1 MPVGAIVGAS
11 VIGAG
16 ASIIGSSNA
25 ADAQTAAADKASAQQ
40 AAQYAQTRSDLLP
53 YNTAGQGALNALSYG
68 LGTSSPTT
76 ATAGTAATPDYNAYL
91 AANPDVQAAYGSAN
105 KASLSQYYGINS
117 PQEYAAYHYNTY
129 GKNEGRTLP
138 TTGGTAATTTA
149 APGASSGIAF
159 GSLSKPV
166 SMTEA
171 DVQATPGFQFN
182 LNQGLKAVQNS
193 AASRGLGVSGA
204 ALKGAASYATGLADS
219 TYQNQFNNAVTN
231 QNNTY
236 NRLLGVANLGENAGA
251 TTGALGTQ
259 TATNIGNNTIG
270 AGNALAA
277 SSNAI
282 GNTISGATSPGSLY
296 LTNALLKSAGGS
308 GIFGSGANDAA
319 YNNGFSNP
327 YGTGV

>member
-1 MPVGAIVGAS
+1 VPVGAIVGAS

-25 ADAQTAAADKASAQQ
+25 ADAQTAAADKASQQQ
-40 AAQYAQTRSDLLP
+40 AAQFAQTRGDLLP

-68 LGTSSPTT
+68 LGTSSPN
-76 ATAGTAATPDYNAYL
+76 ATGGSPDYNAYL
-91 AANPDVQAAYGSAN
+91 RDNPDVAAAASKFAGSGQF
-105 KASLSQYYGINS
+105 AS
-117 PQEYAAYHYNTY
+117 PTDFARYHYQTY
-129 GKNEGRTLP
+129 GQGEGRALP
-138 TTGGTAATTTA
+138 TTGGGMPAGGGGGIGYGSLA
-149 APGASSGIAF
+149 APVRMDEGT
-159 GSLSKPV
+159 L
-166 SMTEA
+166 
-171 DVQATPGFQFN
+171 QNTPGYQFN
-182 LNQGLKAVQNS
+182 LDQGLKAVGNS
-193 AASRGLGVSGA
+193 AAARGLGVSGA

-219 TYQNQFNNAVTN
+219 TYQSQFNNAVTN
-231 QNNTY
+231 QTNTY
-236 NRLLGVANLGENAGA
+236 NRLMGAATLGENAGA
-251 TTGALGTQ
+251 QTGAYGTQ

-319 YNNGFSNP
+319 YNNGYAYP